1 MNLVLILA
9 SRSKGRKELL
19 QRSGIEFEVIVS
31 NFDEDKIT
39 DRNAKS
45 LVKKLSY
52 KKAEAVVLKILSKS
66 EEFNSNNKVE
76 AVLGCDS
83 LFEFKGEIFGKPRSK
98 EEALNR
104 WRRMSSQSG
113 ELHTGHSLMY
123 RNHIGLND
131 FRNRYFNGIISEVIS
146 TKVHFAKLEAPEI
159 AAYVDTDEPMNCAGG
174 FAIEG
179 KGAFFVETIDGCY
192 SNVVGLSLPW
202 LRKALVKA
210 SLSFI

>member
-1 MNLVLILA
+1 MLILA

-19 QRSGIEFEVIVS
+19 QRSGIKFEVIVS
-31 NFDEDKIT
+31 NFDEDKIK

-45 LVKKLSY
+45 LVKKLSF
-52 KKAEAVVLKILSKS
+52 KKAEAVVLNILSKS
-66 EEFNSNNKVE
+66 EEYNSKNNVQ

-104 WRRMSSQSG
+104 WIRMSSKFG
-113 ELHTGHSLMY
+113 ELHTGHSLIY
-123 RNHIGLND
+123 RNNIGQKD
-131 FRNRYFNGIISEVIS
+131 FRNRNFNGLISEVIS

-159 AAYVDTDEPMNCAGG
+159 ADYVDTEEPMNCAGG

-192 SNVVGLSLPW
+192 SNVIGLSLPW